1 MYSFRKEEWLKALR
15 SGEYKQARGDLKQSD
30 SYTALGVLCDLYRK
44 EMKKTHQMM
53 MDRGL
58 APKGPVMFENPNLRM
73 HGGTLPLN
81 VEVWSG
87 LDDNPF
93 SGNKIMDKNDIERL
107 SFCLLYTSPS
117 PRD

>member
-1 MYSFRKEEWLKALR
+1 
-15 SGEYKQARGDLKQSD
+15 
-30 SYTALGVLCDLYRK
+30 
-44 EMKKTHQMM
+44 
-53 MDRGL
+53 
-58 APKGPVMFENPNLRM
+58 MFKNPNLRM

-107 SFCLLYTSPS
+107 SFNQIADYIEGEF
-117 PRD
+117 